1 MCSRLARK
9 SVTVPVRGIRLH
21 HEQQNEAIRMVKD
34 VTVPVRGIRL
44 HLSSP
49 VPSVTWR
56 CCCPREGYKVASLDR
71 NDNSKKVYTVTVPVR
86 GIRLHPEPA
95 LCNVS
100 REPRVTVP
108 VRGSRGDR
116 CQRQKQGA
124 TAGAALRVL
133 QAPCR
138 CAAKIGKAQ
147 EEKVASG
154 QGGTTRC
161 RATSY
166 CPREGYKVASTCSR
180 DISHRMTMLLSP

>member
-1 MCSRLARK
+1 MSCYCPREGYKVASSITLMISFAMLTSYCPREGYKVASFPMCSRLARK

-34 VTVPVRGIRL
+34 
-44 HLSSP
+44 
-49 VPSVTWR
+49 
-56 CCCPREGYKVASLDR
+56 
-71 NDNSKKVYTVTVPVR
+71 VTVPVR

-166 CPREGYKVASTCSR
+166 CPREGYKVASCCLCPSR
-180 DISHRMTMLLSP
+180 QC